1 MTNKNGSYVS
11 RLQGGDIIETFHELR
26 SYQNSRIHE
35 EKDRFSRFHE
45 GFFLFSRI
53 TNDIVFTISRTLF
66 FNFTIFTN
74 KKTAFT
80 TSRTPLGGPHI
91 RLPPVLFTFDTY
103 RQNSYNVFWV
113 LSALLHRLLH
123 NVSTNL
129 FYQLRCH
136 RSKALHNSGTTTSQL
151 WMNNHGLRQ
160 LSFLRWRKQMTAT
173 WVLEARNISCQHHQ
187 VTKI

>member
-1 MTNKNGSYVS
+1 MLFSNFRQNTTKRVYLEQFLHFVVAMTNKNGSYVS

-74 KKTAFT
+74 KKRL
-80 TSRTPLGGPHI
+80 SRLHEYPWGG
-91 RLPPVLFTFDTY
+91 L
-103 RQNSYNVFWV
+103 Q
-113 LSALLHRLLH
+113 
-123 NVSTNL
+123 
-129 FYQLRCH
+129 
-136 RSKALHNSGTTTSQL
+136 
-151 WMNNHGLRQ
+151 
-160 LSFLRWRKQMTAT
+160 SFLPC
-173 WVLEARNISCQHHQ
+173 SQ
-187 VTKI
+187 VTDTGVCLCNSTK

>member
-1 MTNKNGSYVS
+1 MLFSNCRQNTTKRVYFEQFLHFVVAMTNKNGSYVS
-11 RLQGGDIIETFHELR
+11 RLQGGVIIETFHESR

-80 TSRTPLGGPHI
+80 TSRTPLGGP
-91 RLPPVLFTFDTY
+91 P
-103 RQNSYNVFWV
+103 
-113 LSALLHRLLH
+113 
-123 NVSTNL
+123 
-129 FYQLRCH
+129 
-136 RSKALHNSGTTTSQL
+136 
-151 WMNNHGLRQ
+151 
-160 LSFLRWRKQMTAT
+160 
-173 WVLEARNISCQHHQ
+173 ISCYYRRVLGQSS
-187 VTKI
+187 VN